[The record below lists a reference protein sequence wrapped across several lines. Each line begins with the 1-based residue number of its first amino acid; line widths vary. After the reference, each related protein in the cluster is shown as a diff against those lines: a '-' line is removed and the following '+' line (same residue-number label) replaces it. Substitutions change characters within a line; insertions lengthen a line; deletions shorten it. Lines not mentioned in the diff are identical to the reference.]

1 MGKHFFL
8 SAKNDP
14 AGPFAGSI
22 GKVRSTDSSARW
34 LVLCRK
40 LSRRFLAMHV
50 PGRAAAKPLLSFA
63 AGAGL
68 TAEGG
73 EGLLCHMIT

>member
-1 MGKHFFL
+1 
-8 SAKNDP
+8 
-14 AGPFAGSI
+14 
-22 GKVRSTDSSARW
+22 
-34 LVLCRK
+34 
-40 LSRRFLAMHV
+40 MHV